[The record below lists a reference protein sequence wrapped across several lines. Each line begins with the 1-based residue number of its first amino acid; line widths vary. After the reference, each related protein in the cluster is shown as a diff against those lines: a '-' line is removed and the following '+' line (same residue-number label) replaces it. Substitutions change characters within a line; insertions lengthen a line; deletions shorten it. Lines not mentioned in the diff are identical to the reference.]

1 MNTHCIPR
9 IVLVATFALLGTL
22 TSARAQGYISPLM
35 GFDFGGDS
43 GCQQVANCEDKR
55 LNVGIAFG
63 ALGPILGF
71 EEEISDARNF
81 FGSVPSQSS
90 SVVTVMSN
98 VMLVPAFGPVHPYVT
113 GGIGLIKTHVEFT
126 TSSLLSTTNNSL
138 GWDTGGGVMVFFSRH
153 VGIRGDIRHFHT
165 FQRITVP
172 LIGTTF
178 GDERLTFGRVSGA
191 LVLGF

>member
-1 MNTHCIPR
+1 MTTHRIPQ
-9 IVLVATFALLGTL
+9 IFLVATFALFGTL

-55 LNVGIAFG
+55 LNIGIAFG

-98 VMLVPAFGPVHPYVT
+98 IMLVPAFGPVHPYLT

-138 GWDTGGGVMVFFSRH
+138 GWDTGGGVIVFFSRH

-165 FQRITVP
+165 FQRITIP
-172 LIGTTF
+172 LLGTTP
-178 GDERLTFGRVSGA
+178 GEERLTFGRASGA